1 MRRGWVKN
9 IKKTTDTRLPITQN
23 DNTVELNPLLP
34 IKRERKRKR
43 RIQTDTQKNDF
54 LYLIIIFQTIFLFFF
69 FVRYPKMNW
78 VNWISKIPFPHKKT
92 KQNKTKKILSLPI
105 CRSIVSLVVIVHHVK
120 VEGKWIIKAAPPL
133 TLDSPPRRIIL
144 HVSKSQWRKC
154 YDRRI

>member
-1 MRRGWVKN
+1 MNPFRSLLLLFFFIFLMRRGGVKN
-9 IKKTTDTRLPITQN
+9 IKKTTDTRLPITQNDNTVELNPLLPIKREEKRERRIKTDTQKNDFLYLIIIFHTIFLFFFFVRYPKQN

-78 VNWISKIPFPHKKT
+78 VN
-92 KQNKTKKILSLPI
+92 
-105 CRSIVSLVVIVHHVK
+105 
-120 VEGKWIIKAAPPL
+120 
-133 TLDSPPRRIIL
+133 
-144 HVSKSQWRKC
+144 
-154 YDRRI
+154 